1 MGKTYRREKNVWDDD
16 PLRFENR
23 SNKKKPKKSFKD
35 ESIQELRKNK
45 NKNVEEFFS
54 YEKE

>member
-16 PLRFENR
+16 PVRFENR
-23 SNKKKPKKSFKD
+23 SNKKPKKSFKD